1 MMMASRHDADRTLHQ
16 MTVALSGDTSLS
28 VCASPI
34 HPRRSAREVTLMDME
49 GLRDRSKMNL
59 QVATRF
65 ARACG
70 KVKVGPIKLIKRP
83 CDRDCESP
91 KALRKF

>member
-65 ARACG
+65 ARACATP
-70 KVKVGPIKLIKRP
+70 VAV
-83 CDRDCESP
+83 C
-91 KALRKF
+91 